1 MKADRETE
9 PEVPVFLCRPA
20 TVGLVRIVQL
30 TAPVELQDTFTSL
43 TEQVFTDSVFS
54 AVVVFDL

>member
-20 TVGLVRIVQL
+20 TKGLVRIVQL
-30 TAPVELQDTFTSL
+30 PAPVELQDTFTSL
-43 TEQVFTDSVFS
+43 TEQVFKDSVFS
-54 AVVVFDL
+54 AVVAVGL